1 MDPRESREQRNQSQV
16 ADLEPGWRARSAL
29 QRMRTAEVCT
39 IMERASYRPVADQD
53 LVPVAPC
60 PFCLDG
66 GLRVAGTVR
75 ARNAWRLVRI
85 CDTCGQLD
93 LSASTPTRRGTHG
106 S

>member
-1 MDPRESREQRNQSQV
+1 MEQREQRHQSQV
-16 ADLEPGWRARSAL
+16 ADVEPGWRARSAL
-29 QRMRTAEVCT
+29 QRMRTSEVCAV
-39 IMERASYRPVADQD
+39 MERSSFRSVGEQD

-75 ARNAWRLVRI
+75 ARNAWRLVRV
-85 CDTCGQLD
+85 CDTCGQVD
-93 LSASTPTRRGTHG
+93 LTASTPTRRPSTG